1 MTCLRDGIFRAR
13 LDGELD
19 GSELEAVNQH
29 LALCA
34 DCRSQFEKLSTET
47 ARTQELLAC
56 LASKEGEPSPA
67 AAYVR
72 FSAQL
77 GTAPEPKPSLINRLF
92 APRWRPVWG
101 LAAAAVAVAVLIGV
115 GPVRLFAQKVLAM
128 LRVQKI
134 TVVSID
140 PTTLMSSSEPDSRP
154 YKLINQFFSDN
165 VVVTIDPGKPEV
177 VSSVIKAAQLA
188 GYPIRTIGNLGAPQ
202 RLEVNGETAFQMTVN
217 RDRIETLLDE
227 VGRSDVRI
235 PESANGALIAVHIP
249 KIVFSMYGDCP
260 VRRRSGDSNP
270 HSRTDELA
278 QRKMERMADTQ
289 NTNCTYL
296 VQAPSPTVSVPPEL
310 NMSEIAEAAL
320 ELAGMSPG
328 EAHSFCRTVDWSSTL
343 VVPIPRDSSAYAK
356 VTVDGVEGTLITET
370 LSQGNRYSLLWIKNG
385 VIHSLMGRGSSSDAL
400 TLAASLRIPDDPI

>member
-1 MTCLRDGIFRAR
+1 MTCPHDGMFRAR

-19 GSELEAVNQH
+19 GLELEALSHH
-29 LALCA
+29 LAECA
-34 DCRSQFEKLSTET
+34 HCRSRFEKLTSET
-47 ARTQELLAC
+47 SRTRELLAS
-56 LASKEGEPSPA
+56 LASTEGESSPA

-77 GTAPEPKPSLINRLF
+77 ETAAEHKPALIHRLF
-92 APRWRPVWG
+92 APRWRPAWG

-115 GPVRLFAQKVLAM
+115 GPVRLFAQRVLAM
-128 LRVQKI
+128 LRIQKI

-140 PTTLMSSSEPDSRP
+140 PTTLVSGGEPDSRP
-154 YKLINQFFSDN
+154 YKLINQFFADN

-177 VSSVIKAAQLA
+177 VPTVTKAAQLA
-188 GYPIRTIGNLGAPQ
+188 GYPIRTIGDLGSPQ

-217 RDRIETLLDE
+217 RDRIEALLDE
-227 VGRSDVRI
+227 VGRSDIRV

-260 VRRRSGDSNP
+260 VRRRSGDSNQ
-270 HSRTDELA
+270 SRADELA
-278 QRKMERMADTQ
+278 ERKMERMADTK

-296 VQAPSPTVSVPPEL
+296 VQAPSPTVSVPPAL

-328 EAHSFCRTVDWSSTL
+328 EAHSFCQTVDWSSTL
-343 VVPIPRDSSAYAK
+343 VVPIPRDASQSEH
-356 VTVDGVEGTLITET
+356 VSVDGVEGTLITET

-385 VIHSLMGRGSSSDAL
+385 VIQSLMGHGSASDAL
-400 TLAASLRIPDDPI
+400 ALAASLR

>member
-1 MTCLRDGIFRAR
+1 MTCLHDGILRAR
-13 LDGELD
+13 FDNELG

-29 LALCA
+29 LAACA
-34 DCRSQFEKLSTET
+34 DCRSRFEKLSTET
-47 ARTQELLAC
+47 ARTQHLLGS
-56 LASKEGEPSPA
+56 LAPGAGEPSPA
-67 AAYVR
+67 AAYAQ
-72 FSAQL
+72 FSAQF
-77 GTAPEPKPSLINRLF
+77 GMAPEPKPSWINRLF

-101 LAAAAVAVAVLIGV
+101 LAAAAVAVAILVGV
-115 GPVRLFAQKVLAM
+115 GPVRLLAQRVLAM

-140 PTTLMSSSEPDSRP
+140 PTTLMSGSEPDSRP

-177 VSSVIKAAQLA
+177 VPTVTKAAQLA

-202 RLEVNGETAFQMTVN
+202 RVEVNGETAFQMTVN
-217 RDRIETLLDE
+217 RDRVETLLDE

-235 PESANGALIAVHIP
+235 PESANGALVAVHIP
-249 KIVFSMYGDCP
+249 KIVFSMYGECP

-270 HSRTDELA
+270 KSRSEELA
-278 QRKMERMADTQ
+278 ERKMERMADTK

-320 ELAGMSPG
+320 ELAGMSPA
-328 EAHSFCRTVDWSSTL
+328 EAHSFCQTVDWSSTL
-343 VVPIPRDSSAYAK
+343 VVPIPRNSSSYQN
-356 VTVDGVEGTLITET
+356 VSVDGVEGTLITET
-370 LSQGNRYSLLWIKNG
+370 LVQENRYSLLWIKNG
-385 VIHSLMGRGSSSDAL
+385 VIHSLMGHGSSSDAL
-400 TLAASLRIPDDPI
+400 TLAASLR